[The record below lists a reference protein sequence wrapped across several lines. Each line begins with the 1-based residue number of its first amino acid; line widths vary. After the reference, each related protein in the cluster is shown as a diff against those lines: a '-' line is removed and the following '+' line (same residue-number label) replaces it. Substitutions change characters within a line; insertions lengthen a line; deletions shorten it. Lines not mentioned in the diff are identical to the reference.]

1 MGKTSMKTSMKTGMK
16 AAMKT
21 GMGMGMKKKKSIIAK
36 GVQAKSQVL
45 KGTKVKTSGGLKK
58 DNLMKNKRGKV
69 VSKKMHAAGKKR
81 YGGIKKWTEC
91 VNKARSALGLKGFVA
106 INGKKPE
113 GKALYAKAKALYAQ
127 A

>member
-1 MGKTSMKTSMKTGMK
+1 MALPMKTAMKSGMK

-21 GMGMGMKKKKSIIAK
+21 SMKAAMKKKKSIIAK

-45 KGTKVKTSGGLKK
+45 KGAKVKTSGGLTK
-58 DNLMKNKRGKV
+58 DSLMKNKRGKV
-69 VSKKMHAAGKKR
+69 VSKKKHAAGKKLFAAV
-81 YGGIKKWTEC
+81 KKWGEC
-91 VNKARSALGLKGFVA
+91 VAKARAALGLKGFVA

-113 GKALYAKAKALYAQ
+113 GKALYVKAKALYAQ

>member
-1 MGKTSMKTSMKTGMK
+1 MGK
-16 AAMKT
+16 AA
-21 GMGMGMKKKKSIIAK
+21 MKKKKSIIAK

-58 DNLMKNKRGKV
+58 DMLLKNKRGKV
-69 VSKKMHAAGKKR
+69 VSKKQHAAGKRSYSKV
-81 YGGIKKWTEC
+81 KKWVES

-106 INGKKPE
+106 INGKTPE
-113 GKALYAKAKALYAQ
+113 GKALYVKAKALHAL

>member
-1 MGKTSMKTSMKTGMK
+1 MALPMKTAMKSGMK

-21 GMGMGMKKKKSIIAK
+21 SMKAAMKKKSISIIAK

-45 KGTKVKTSGGLKK
+45 KGAKVKTSGGLTK
-58 DNLMKNKRGKV
+58 DSLMKNKRGKV
-69 VSKKMHAAGKKR
+69 VSKKKHAAGKKLFASV
-81 YGGIKKWTEC
+81 KKWAEC
-91 VNKARSALGLKGFVA
+91 VAKARAALGLKGFVA
-106 INGKKPE
+106 VNGKKPE

>member
-1 MGKTSMKTSMKTGMK
+1 MALPMRTAMKTGMK

-21 GMGMGMKKKKSIIAK
+21 GMKAAMKKKKSIIAK
-36 GVQAKSQVL
+36 GVLSKSQVL
-45 KGTKVKTSGGLKK
+45 KGAKVKTSGGLTK
-58 DNLMKNKRGKV
+58 DKLMKNKRGKV
-69 VSKKMHAAGKKR
+69 VSKKAHAVALKSYSR
-81 YGGIKKWTEC
+81 VKKWVEC
-91 VNKARSALGLKGFVA
+91 VNKARSTLGLKGFVA

>member
-1 MGKTSMKTSMKTGMK
+1 MGQLGPWLFPRAMALPMKTSMKTS
-16 AAMKT
+16 
-21 GMGMGMKKKKSIIAK
+21 MKKKKSIIAK

-58 DNLMKNKRGKV
+58 DKRGKV

>member
-1 MGKTSMKTSMKTGMK
+1 MK
-16 AAMKT
+16 AA
-21 GMGMGMKKKKSIIAK
+21 MKKKKSIIAK

-45 KGTKVKTSGGLKK
+45 KGTKVKTSGGLTK
-58 DNLMKNKRGKV
+58 DMLMKNKRGKI
-69 VSKKMHAAGKKR
+69 VSKKQHAAGKKT
-81 YGGIKKWTEC
+81 YAGIKKWTEC
-91 VNKARSALGLKGFVA
+91 VINARKALGLKGFVA

>member
-1 MGKTSMKTSMKTGMK
+1 MGDPSLTPLAQLTMALPMKTSMKTSMK
-16 AAMKT
+16 
-21 GMGMGMKKKKSIIAK
+21 KKSIIAR
-36 GVQAKSQVL
+36 GGRAKSQVL
-45 KGTKVKTSGGLKK
+45 RGAKVKTSGGLKK
-58 DNLMKNKRGKV
+58 DALMKNKRGKV
-69 VSKKMHAAGKKR
+69 VSKKQHAAGKKS
-81 YGGIKKWTEC
+81 YAGIKKWTEC

>member
-1 MGKTSMKTSMKTGMK
+1 MGALPMKTAMKTGMK
-16 AAMKT
+16 AV
-21 GMGMGMKKKKSIIAK
+21 MKKKKGMSIIAK

-45 KGTKVKTSGGLKK
+45 KGKKVKTAGGLTK
-58 DNLMKNKRGKV
+58 DSLMKNKRGKV
-69 VSKKMHAAGKKR
+69 VSKKRHAVGKKI
-81 YGGIKKWTEC
+81 YAAVKKWTEC
-91 VNKARSALGLKGFVA
+91 VINARKALGMKGFVA